1 MAKKVMPRI
10 RLNAWQAGQ
19 SLPCYIEVKR
29 RAALALTPC
38 LAELGLKL
46 SDYLPPIGGSK
57 KPRSHGLFCFFVV
70 NLFFA

>member
-19 SLPCYIEVKR
+19 FALLYRSQEA

-38 LAELGLKL
+38 LAEFGLKL
-46 SDYLPPIGGSK
+46 PGYLLPIGGSK
-57 KPRSHGLFCFFVV
+57 KPRSHGLFCFFS
-70 NLFFA
+70 